1 MKEQEKI
8 DRRVKRT
15 KKVLAEALI
24 RILKN
29 KNIENVTVSE
39 LAKEADITRTTFYQY
54 YRDPIEMLENLQKDI
69 ARDLEKI
76 VEKTEG
82 GDAKEFFAQLFTYF
96 YQDRTKTDILSFSIR
111 NKTGFEKI
119 GYYVHNKYMLRWKD
133 KFLDK
138 NLKRYEYYRYYIVF
152 GCIAVVENWA
162 QNGMEETPEEM
173 TEIALSLLPAG
184 KIYLK

>member
-15 KKVLAEALI
+15 KKVLTEALI

-82 GDAKEFFAQLFTYF
+82 GRRQRIFRPSVYLFLSGQDKDGYF
-96 YQDRTKTDILSFSIR
+96 
-111 NKTGFEKI
+111 
-119 GYYVHNKYMLRWKD
+119 
-133 KFLDK
+133 
-138 NLKRYEYYRYYIVF
+138 VF
-152 GCIAVVENWA
+152 QHPKSNRI
-162 QNGMEETPEEM
+162 
-173 TEIALSLLPAG
+173 
-184 KIYLK
+184 

>member
-15 KKVLAEALI
+15 KKVLTEALI

-82 GDAKEFFAQLFTYF
+82 ETPKNFSPICLLIFIRTGQRRIFCFSASEIK
-96 YQDRTKTDILSFSIR
+96 QDLRKSDIMYITNIS
-111 NKTGFEKI
+111 
-119 GYYVHNKYMLRWKD
+119 LRWKD

-162 QNGMEETPEEM
+162 QNGMQETPEEM